1 MGGVGPPLV
10 GVPFPKRRCGREV
23 RPYNGL
29 LGSGAGPVDDGGED
43 VVPALFERGV
53 DGGGVLG
60 RDGVREKRGELE
72 AFLGHEA
79 EDDLEVLM
87 AILAGVG
94 TAGVPG
100 GSLPLIVILLQ
111 TVDVPPLG
119 ITIILGI
126 AGSYAGT
133 YVAGALGL
141 TSGLMGFVVS
151 IVCAIVLLFLYEM
164 VRAKTA
170 KR

>member
-1 MGGVGPPLV
+1 MGGIL
-10 GVPFPKRRCGREV
+10 
-23 RPYNGL
+23 YTIL
-29 LGSGAGPVDDGGED
+29 IGAVI
-43 VVPALFERGV
+43 
-53 DGGGVLG
+53 GVLARFFKPG
-60 RDGVREKRGELE
+60 ADPMGW
-72 AFLGHEA
+72 
-79 EDDLEVLM
+79 
-87 AILAGVG
+87 IL
-94 TAGVPG
+94 
-100 GSLPLIVILLQ
+100 
-111 TVDVPPLG
+111 
-119 ITIILGI
+119 TIILGI